1 MKEAKIITFANNKGG
16 VGKTTTVVSVG
27 SILSR
32 QGYNVLVVD
41 LDGSANLTRCLC
53 KETPERFIYDSLISD
68 SPLPVVPVMEHL
80 DLVPSSQKSYGIEL
94 ALSQEVSRE
103 SILKEK
109 LDAVKD
115 QYDYILLDCPPH
127 LGLMMLSA
135 FTASQHII
143 IVLEPE
149 PLPIDG
155 LVIIRKCIEMVQR
168 RLNSSVQLTGVLIT
182 LFQPI
187 RLHRTCEDT
196 LRKAL
201 GDLVFQTKIRKN
213 CNLGEMPLE
222 RKDIISYAPS
232 SNGAKDYTAFTE
244 ELLQVLSKQ

>member
-1 MKEAKIITFANNKGG
+1 MKETKIITIANNKGG

-32 QGYNVLVVD
+32 QGYDVLVVD

-53 KETPERFIYDSLISD
+53 KETPGTFVYDSLISD
-68 SPLPVVPVMEHL
+68 SPLPIVSVMEHL
-80 DLVPSSQKSYGIEL
+80 DLVPSSKNSYGIEM

-109 LDAVKD
+109 LDAVKEK
-115 QYDYILLDCPPH
+115 YDYILLDCPPH

-135 FTASQHII
+135 FTASQNVI

-155 LVIIRKCIEMVQR
+155 LVIIRKYIDMVHR
-168 RLNSSVQLTGVLIT
+168 RLNKKVSLTGVLIT
-182 LFQPI
+182 MFQPI
-187 RLHRTCEDT
+187 RLHRICEKT
-196 LRKAL
+196 LRDAL

-213 CNLGEMPLE
+213 CSLGEAPLE

-232 SNGAKDYTAFTE
+232 SNGAKDYKAFTE
-244 ELLQVLSKQ
+244 ELLQTLSK